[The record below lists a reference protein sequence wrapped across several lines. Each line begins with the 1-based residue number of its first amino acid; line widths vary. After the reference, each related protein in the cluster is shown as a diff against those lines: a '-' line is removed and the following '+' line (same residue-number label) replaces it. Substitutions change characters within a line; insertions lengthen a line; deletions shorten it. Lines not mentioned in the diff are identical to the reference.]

1 MTHAQASEGKG
12 RNNTVNLKLK
22 AIILFGALSA
32 CASAFSADTTAEK
45 SLKQYFKGLPFDMPA
60 LEAPAFPANRV
71 SITEFGAVADGRT
84 INTDAIAKAMRAC
97 SDRGGGTVVIPP
109 GTWLTGPIKL
119 ESNVNLH
126 LERGALVQFSD
137 RIEDFPL
144 IAGFDG
150 KSKRF
155 IVTPLL
161 WGYRLNNIAI
171 TGEGVFDGAG
181 EVWRPVKKE
190 KQTPAQWKELVSS
203 GGALSSDGK
212 IWWPSKDAAEGEQH
226 LAKLESSGRQL
237 TATDYAPLRR
247 YLRPNMLQVVQCT
260 GILLDGP
267 TFRNSP
273 RFHVYPQQSEN
284 IIIRNVSVKTEWHA
298 QNGDGIDLGACRNA
312 IVYNCTVDVG
322 DDAICIK
329 AGNPSK
335 SQRQGAACEN
345 IVIADCIVFHGHG
358 GFVVGSDTKG
368 SARNIAVRNCI
379 FAGTDVGLRFK
390 SGRGHGGIIEDI
402 FIDNIQMRSIVHEAI
417 LFDLFYENLSPDEAA
432 EAGLVSAPAEP
443 VTEGTPQ
450 FRDITIHNVVC
461 SGAHRAMLFNGL
473 PEMPV
478 KGIALDNVSITAA
491 TGAMMINADSI
502 SLSHVS
508 VMTPAGPVITLIQSS
523 TISLRQFEYFSGAHP
538 VLKVDG
544 ERSNN
549 ISVQGAN
556 LSQSKGDIVLGK
568 SVNPKAVKIR

>member
-1 MTHAQASEGKG
+1 MRRTFIALLISCVLIAQS
-12 RNNTVNLKLK
+12 
-22 AIILFGALSA
+22 
-32 CASAFSADTTAEK
+32 SAFSADTTGDN
-45 SLKQYFKGLPFDMPA
+45 SLKKYLTGLPFGMPA
-60 LEAPAFPANRV
+60 LQVPVFPPNRV

-84 INTDAIAKAMRAC
+84 VNTDAIAKAIRAC
-97 SDRGGGTVVIPP
+97 SNRGGGVVNVPA
-109 GTWLTGPIKL
+109 GTWLTGPIKFA
-119 ESNVNLH
+119 SNVNLH

-150 KSKRF
+150 KSRRF
-155 IVTPLL
+155 IVTPQL
-161 WGYRLNNIAI
+161 WGYRLENIAI

-190 KQTPAQWKELVSS
+190 KQTPGQWKELVSS
-203 GGALSSDGK
+203 GGALSSDGR
-212 IWWPSKDAAEGEQH
+212 IWWPSKDAADGEQT
-226 LAKLESSGRQL
+226 LAKLESSGKQL
-237 TATDYAPLRR
+237 AAADYLPVRR
-247 YLRPNMLQVVQCT
+247 YLRPNMLQFVQCN

-312 IVYNCTVDVG
+312 LVYNCTVDAG

-329 AGNPSK
+329 AGNPAK
-335 SQRQGAACEN
+335 SQRSGAACEN
-345 IVIADCIVFHGHG
+345 IVIADCIVYRGHG

-390 SGRGHGGIIEDI
+390 STRGHGGVVEDI
-402 FIDNIQMRSIVHEAI
+402 YIDNIQMRSIVHEAI

-432 EAGLVSAPAEP
+432 QGALAPATAEP

-450 FRDITIHNVVC
+450 FRNITIHNVVC
-461 SGAHRAMLFNGL
+461 NGAQRAMLINGL

-478 KGIALDNVSITAA
+478 KGIALDNVSITSA

-508 VMTPAGPVITLIQSS
+508 VMTPSGPVISLTQS
-523 TISLRQFEYFSGAHP
+523 TQISLRQFEYFSGAHP

-544 ERSNN
+544 ERSDK
-549 ISVQGAN
+549 ISIDGAN
-556 LSQSKGDIVLGK
+556 LSTSKGDIVLGK
-568 SVNPKAVKIR
+568 AVNPKAVKLR